1 MRIVSIFL
9 IPLLTGCTMIDT
21 SKIAPGYTQA
31 YIAFS
36 QLLFGYSEE
45 EISYEIIQEIPYA
58 SALVRIG
65 NGPSGLMILQERT
78 EEKLTWISADE
89 VYIVTTNGRITRT
102 AGLENNLISSSLP
115 STKTMFDD
123 SNIDVSNNIYYSYD
137 FPKLSNLKLSAKVS
151 FERVEEVDL
160 LGGKKELRLFKE
172 RIYSNKLGWQVYN
185 LYWIDDGN
193 FIWKSVQNISPLL
206 PRIEIE
212 VTKKPS

>member
-1 MRIVSIFL
+1 
-9 IPLLTGCTMIDT
+9 MIDT

>member
-1 MRIVSIFL
+1 
-9 IPLLTGCTMIDT
+9 
-21 SKIAPGYTQA
+21 
-31 YIAFS
+31 
-36 QLLFGYSEE
+36 
-45 EISYEIIQEIPYA
+45 
-58 SALVRIG
+58 
-65 NGPSGLMILQERT
+65 
-78 EEKLTWISADE
+78 
-89 VYIVTTNGRITRT
+89 
-102 AGLENNLISSSLP
+102 
-115 STKTMFDD
+115 MFDD